1 MRYRGDTLGIT
12 AVHAPERL
20 SRGTWLA
27 LVAMGLGVFVIAN
40 DFTALSV
47 AIPKIEQDLHTRLSL
62 AQWVINGYAVVF
74 GVLIV
79 TGGRLADLL
88 GRKRVFM
95 IGATIFGVF
104 SLLCGLMPTVGLLIA
119 GRALMGAGGAMMWP
133 AILGLT
139 YALLPDGKKGLAGGL
154 ILGVAGLGNTVGPLL
169 GGWLTD
175 AVSWRVVFFVN
186 LPVTAFAML
195 VTHRE
200 VAESS
205 APAGGHGI
213 DYPGIALLSLGAVAI
228 LLGLDQASSAGWAS
242 PAILALLCGG
252 VALLVVFL
260 LTERRQGER
269 ALVPPGVL
277 RNPVFAAC
285 CGVVLLMSAIF
296 FAALLYLP
304 QYLEVVLGYS
314 AIGAGA
320 GLLPMMAV
328 FAVTSFVA
336 GSLYSHLG
344 PRLAVS
350 AGAALLAI
358 GIFMLSFTGR
368 GLPYHALVPGMCVLG
383 VGVGLFYSSVT
394 TAAVTALD
402 PAQSSLAGGIVYMC
416 QIAGGAIGLGLNTAI
431 VLSAATL
438 SAGISV
444 AFRVDAVLAVA
455 GFAVSAIFV
464 RGPHRSPAHRAAAAT
479 HHRVRALS

>member
-1 MRYRGDTLGIT
+1 
-12 AVHAPERL
+12 
-20 SRGTWLA
+20 
-27 LVAMGLGVFVIAN
+27 
-40 DFTALSV
+40 
-47 AIPKIEQDLHTRLSL
+47 
-62 AQWVINGYAVVF
+62 
-74 GVLIV
+74 
-79 TGGRLADLL
+79 
-88 GRKRVFM
+88 
-95 IGATIFGVF
+95 
-104 SLLCGLMPTVGLLIA
+104 
-119 GRALMGAGGAMMWP
+119 
-133 AILGLT
+133 
-139 YALLPDGKKGLAGGL
+139 
-154 ILGVAGLGNTVGPLL
+154 
-169 GGWLTD
+169 
-175 AVSWRVVFFVN
+175 
-186 LPVTAFAML
+186 
-195 VTHRE
+195 
-200 VAESS
+200 
-205 APAGGHGI
+205 
-213 DYPGIALLSLGAVAI
+213 
-228 LLGLDQASSAGWAS
+228 
-242 PAILALLCGG
+242 
-252 VALLVVFL
+252 
-260 LTERRQGER
+260 
-269 ALVPPGVL
+269 VL

-455 GFAVSAIFV
+455 GFAVSAVFV
-464 RGPHRSPAHRAAAAT
+464 RGPHRSPAHRAGPAA
-479 HHRVRALS
+479 HHRVRALSGLSQGLDIRPGQLGFLRA